1 MPPGASWITR
11 WSATRRRAAAP
22 PAGVPWRAS
31 RWPSGTVLHGMR
43 VERMIGRGASAT
55 VYGAIDEASGQAVA
69 LKVFDAEPEP
79 EQRANLLAAARRAAA
94 LEHPGIVRVHGG
106 GEVGAN
112 VFVIM
117 ELLAGTD
124 LGRYTRAERLLP
136 EAAVLEVAAQL
147 AEALAH
153 AHRQGVVHRD
163 VKPANVMF
171 DPASRRAVLTDFG
184 LARGPDAQATRS
196 GVMLGSPTY
205 MAPELLAGAAPDGR
219 SDLYALGVLTYELL
233 AGRPPFDAAGLGALL
248 RAVASSPPP
257 PLASRRADLAEP
269 AALDQLLAPLLAK
282 DAAERPFDGAAW
294 AHQARLQALWL
305 TAPPAS

>member
-11 WSATRRRAAAP
+11 WSASRRREPAP
-22 PAGVPWRAS
+22 ATEVPWRAS
-31 RWPSGTVLHGMR
+31 RWPAGTVLHGMR
-43 VERMIGRGASAT
+43 IERMIGRGASAT
-55 VYGAIDEASGQAVA
+55 VYGAIDEASAQAVA
-69 LKVFDAEPEP
+69 LKILDTQPDRALRAEQLAGI
-79 EQRANLLAAARRAAA
+79 QRAAQ
-94 LEHPGIVRVHGG
+94 LEHPGIVRVLGG

-112 VFVIM
+112 VFVVM

-124 LGRYTRAERLLP
+124 LSRYTRAGRLLP
-136 EAAVLEVAAQL
+136 EAAVLDVAAQI
-147 AEALAH
+147 AEALAY
-153 AHRQGVVHRD
+153 AHHQGIVHRD
-163 VKPANVMF
+163 VKPANVIF

-205 MAPELLAGAAPDGR
+205 MAPELLAGAVPDGR

-248 RAVASSPPP
+248 RAVASAPPP
-257 PLASRRADLAEP
+257 PLASRRPDLAE
-269 AALDQLLAPLLAK
+269 AGALDQLLAPLLAK

-305 TAPPAS
+305 TAPPAT

>member
-11 WSATRRRAAAP
+11 WSASRRREPAP
-22 PAGVPWRAS
+22 ATEVPWRAS
-31 RWPSGTVLHGMR
+31 RWPAGTVLHGMR
-43 VERMIGRGASAT
+43 IERMIGRGASAT
-55 VYGAIDEASGQAVA
+55 VYGAIDEASAQAVA
-69 LKVFDAEPEP
+69 LKILDTQPDRALRAEQLAGI
-79 EQRANLLAAARRAAA
+79 QRAAQ
-94 LEHPGIVRVHGG
+94 LEHPGIVRVLGG

-112 VFVIM
+112 VFVVM

-124 LGRYTRAERLLP
+124 LSRYTRAGRLLP
-136 EAAVLEVAAQL
+136 EAAVLDVAAQI
-147 AEALAH
+147 AEALAY
-153 AHRQGVVHRD
+153 AHHQGIVHRD
-163 VKPANVMF
+163 VKPANVIF

-205 MAPELLAGAAPDGR
+205 MAPELLAGAVPDGR

-248 RAVASSPPP
+248 RAVASALPP
-257 PLASRRADLAEP
+257 PLASRRPDLAE
-269 AALDQLLAPLLAK
+269 AGALDQLLAPLLAK

-305 TAPPAS
+305 TAPPAT